1 LRARVTDAED
11 AIGLKVWGRRSV
23 VVKRMVPGCSLYVY
37 GTGDVEGNDRDSLG
51 EMNTVRDTVILRDAI
66 R

>member
-1 LRARVTDAED
+1 
-11 AIGLKVWGRRSV
+11 V
-23 VVKRMVPGCSLYVY
+23 VVKRMVPECSLYVY